1 MMARRLVAGIE
12 KRLCEVLIPRDV
24 NDPACY
30 TLIDLK
36 QGKIELSDAMIN
48 PEFLRKRSSLP
59 FEIRDSSIR
68 RVSIHFPLK
77 ALLSRQQV
85 KVQIEGLAL
94 VLVPRKDLTLDE
106 ARNIFRE
113 ERQRAIAASELAM
126 DVIFGSLAEED
137 DGKDSMGARAFLKAA
152 LKRSTQQ
159 ALHNAAVTI
168 ENVHLRYE
176 CETKYDMLQGFAA
189 CGVTVRELII
199 GDGWQAAAD
208 EREEEEAEA
217 RRDRDRDAK
226 AKGREEP
233 EARARSTACSVTQFG
248 LYCEP
253 ERQRKATAASC
264 LPPSPAAVAAAA
276 AATAAAAAAFAA
288 EATLIE
294 GELRGLPGLQRSLKA
309 AAPAPPPPLPPP
321 PPPPPSQ
328 SQKRLHESG
337 AEARAEP

>member
-137 DGKDSMGARAFLKAA
+137 DGKDSMGARAFLWLA
-152 LKRSTQQ
+152 
-159 ALHNAAVTI
+159 
-168 ENVHLRYE
+168 
-176 CETKYDMLQGFAA
+176 
-189 CGVTVRELII
+189 
-199 GDGWQAAAD
+199 GW
-208 EREEEEAEA
+208 EYR
-217 RRDRDRDAK
+217 
-226 AKGREEP
+226 
-233 EARARSTACSVTQFG
+233 
-248 LYCEP
+248 
-253 ERQRKATAASC
+253 
-264 LPPSPAAVAAAA
+264 
-276 AATAAAAAAFAA
+276 
-288 EATLIE
+288 
-294 GELRGLPGLQRSLKA
+294 
-309 AAPAPPPPLPPP
+309 
-321 PPPPPSQ
+321 
-328 SQKRLHESG
+328 
-337 AEARAEP
+337 

>member
-276 AATAAAAAAFAA
+276 AATAPAGGLKRR
-288 EATLIE
+288 ATML
-294 GELRGLPGLQRSLKA
+294 GRLQRHAGRLLVVRIA
-309 AAPAPPPPLPPP
+309 GRLLPVGLG
-321 PPPPPSQ
+321 
-328 SQKRLHESG
+328 KLAG
-337 AEARAEP
+337 